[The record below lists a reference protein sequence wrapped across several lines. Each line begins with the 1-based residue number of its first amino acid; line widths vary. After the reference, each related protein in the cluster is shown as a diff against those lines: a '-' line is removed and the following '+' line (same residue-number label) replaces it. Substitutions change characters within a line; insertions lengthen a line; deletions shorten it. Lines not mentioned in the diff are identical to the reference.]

1 MKRSRSMLWLSITL
15 LLLGSSLLVP
25 DLIFSR
31 RTPSRSVS
39 VPASA
44 PSGPSSS
51 ASLIDPAASQG
62 GETDAAADDVAQ
74 RVDGRGNEIARPVA
88 RYRVDERGSMYE
100 VHSPQTEIARLK
112 PPLM

>member
-1 MKRSRSMLWLSITL
+1 MLWLSLTL

-31 RTPSRSVS
+31 RTLSRSVS
-39 VPASA
+39 VPATP
-44 PSGPSSS
+44 PSESSSS
-51 ASLIDPAASQG
+51 ASLIDPAASDG
-62 GETDAAADDVAQ
+62 RETDGTADDVGQ
-74 RVDGRGNEIARPVA
+74 RVDVRGNEIARPVA

-100 VHSPQTEIARLK
+100 VHSPQTEIARLM